1 VRVSLRW
8 KILLFTALAPVLLA
22 LGTLWTVN
30 RSVSGHLEDN
40 IHESLRR
47 SARVF
52 ENMLSARASALD
64 ATAQVIVR
72 DPRFFSILT
81 LSASS
86 RDPQYRAT
94 VRGVARD
101 FHDIT
106 QSDLFE
112 VLDRGGQI
120 LASVGQASSAE
131 ETREPLV
138 RAALPGRPQ
147 SGILVEREHH
157 FQVTVTPVVAGGRVV
172 GALVLGEEIGTAL
185 ARRLRGLTHSEVS
198 FVSSDKSTGS
208 TLSDP
213 RERAILLRA
222 LQGLDLEGAEPEHS
236 SLIEVQTP
244 AVTYLTLVRR
254 IPGSDPEGRQ
264 LYVLQRA
271 LDVETAFIRQVQGV
285 LVRLGALAILAA
297 LIVGFMVSERITR
310 PMLRM
315 VRGAEEMERGNY
327 DFPLGIRSQ
336 DEIGYLAERFQD
348 MRQRQKDY
356 VASLEEVARFKSE
369 FISIASHEL
378 RTPISVIKGFVEL
391 FSQGTLGAVTA
402 DQRNALAAIERSV
415 KNLTRIAEDA
425 TRVAQIE
432 GERLLLAPEPC
443 DVDQIVRQAVSMAA
457 GDAPNRDLAITTDVE
472 PDLPAAHVDGPRLT
486 QALANLVR
494 NAIRFTPDGG
504 AIEVRGAREGEHLVL
519 SVKDTGVGIAP
530 DRVRELFNRPFVARD
545 SLHHHSSSVLEFN
558 SAGLGLGLMLARGVV
573 EAHGGEIEASSS
585 PGKGSTFTIRVPY
598 EGDAAAEAAA

>member
-1 VRVSLRW
+1 VRVRLRW

-22 LGTLWTVN
+22 IGTLWTVN
-30 RSVSGHLEDN
+30 HNVSGHLEDS

-52 ENMLSARASALD
+52 ENMLAARADALD

-94 VRGVARD
+94 VRGVAQD

-112 VLDRGGQI
+112 VLDRRGGL
-120 LASVGQASSAE
+120 LASVGRASSSAK
-131 ETREPLV
+131 TRDALV
-138 RAALPGRPQ
+138 RAALPGRLQ
-147 SGILVEREHH
+147 SGILVEEQHH

-172 GALVLGEEIGTAL
+172 GALVLGAEIGSSL
-185 ARRLRGLTHSEVS
+185 ARRLRGLTHSEVT
-198 FVSSDKSTGS
+198 FVSGVQNTGS
-208 TLSDP
+208 TLIDSRD
-213 RERAILLRA
+213 RQILLRA
-222 LQGLDLEGAEPEHS
+222 LEKVELGDGENEDRGLLELQGA
-236 SLIEVQTP
+236 

-254 IPGSDPEGRQ
+254 IPGSDLDGRQ
-264 LYVLQRA
+264 LFVLQRS
-271 LDVETAFIRQVQGV
+271 LEIETAFLREVQGG
-285 LVRLGALAILAA
+285 LVQLGVLAILAA
-297 LIVGFMVSERITR
+297 LIMGFTVSERITR
-310 PMLRM
+310 PVLKM

-327 DFPLGIRSQ
+327 DYPLSVQSQ
-336 DEIGYLAERFQD
+336 DEIGYLAERFRD

-356 VASLEEVARFKSE
+356 ITSLEEVTRLKSE

-391 FSQGTLGAVTA
+391 FSQGSLGALTP
-402 DQRNALAAIERSV
+402 DQKEALAAIDRSLG
-415 KNLTRIAEDA
+415 NLTRIAEDA

-432 GERLLLAPEPC
+432 GEHLVLTLERQEVEPLVR
-443 DVDQIVRQAVSMAA
+443 DAVDMAA
-457 GDAPNRDLAITTDVE
+457 GDAPNRDLSITTVVE
-472 PDLPAAHVDGPRLT
+472 PGLPAANVDGPRLT

-504 AIEVRGAREGEHLVL
+504 SIEVQVARDAEDLVL
-519 SVKDTGVGIAP
+519 SVKDTGVGIAH
-530 DRVRELFNRPFVARD
+530 DQMRDLFTRPLAARD
-545 SLHHHSSSVLEFN
+545 SLHHHSSGALEFN

-573 EAHGGEIEASSS
+573 EAHGGAIEATSS
-585 PGKGSTFTIRVPY
+585 PGKGSTFTIRVPF
-598 EGDAAAEAAA
+598 EVAQRMDQAA